1 MADGHHEGCLH
12 APAHRGR
19 VPVRHA
25 EVWDQGHDDKV
36 FTADDAGAGGCP
48 SQAGRPTLAI
58 RASAQLVL
66 SGHIHLQV
74 GERDG
79 GLVALPVRLQ
89 REFHTGGFAGRDA
102 LAHAQETGR
111 DGGVFDAGRSQR
123 HRPARSR
130 SRHEPPHPATQRR
143 RGRQAPG
150 ARAAQRG
157 REVHARHIHGAGEL
171 LEGERVLVGGRRS
184 RSLGTRGRVPANL
197 AHARAGS
204 RG

>member
-1 MADGHHEGCLH
+1 MADGHDEGCLH

-48 SQAGRPTLAI
+48 SQAGRSTLAI

-102 LAHAQETGR
+102 LAHAQETRR
-111 DGGVFDAGRSQR
+111 DGGVFNAGRSQR

-130 SRHEPPHPATQRR
+130 SRHEPPRPATQRR
-143 RGRQAPG
+143 RRRQAPG

-157 REVHARHIHGAGEL
+157 REVHARRIHRAREL
-171 LEGERVLVGGRRS
+171 LEGERVLVGRRRS
-184 RSLGTRGRVPANL
+184 RPLGTRGRVPANL
-197 AHARAGS
+197 AHARPWA